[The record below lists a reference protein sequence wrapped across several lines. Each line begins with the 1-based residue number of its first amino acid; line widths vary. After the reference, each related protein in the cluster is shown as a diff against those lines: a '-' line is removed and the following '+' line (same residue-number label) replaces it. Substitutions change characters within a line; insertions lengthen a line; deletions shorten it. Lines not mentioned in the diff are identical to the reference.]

1 MEDWA
6 RETHNG
12 RLPPPSRPVP
22 NPLVLTSSVVASSLR
37 GWRGTASFGPRTRQ
51 PEQPLRLYEYEAS
64 PYCRL
69 VREALTE
76 LDLDAL
82 ILPCPQNGNRFRPEV
97 QARGGKLQFPY
108 LVDPNSSRELY
119 ESAEIIDY
127 LSQTYGGR
135 LRASRGLRRSMA
147 IGSAVLA
154 TCSRTNLRSLHGYK
168 ARPSKAPAQPLEL
181 YSFES
186 SPYSRPVRELLCE
199 LELPYLLRNTA
210 KARWE
215 DMGPPSLRRKLFP
228 ALPVEGRNRL
238 RLLEL
243 TGRVQVPY
251 LVDANTG
258 TAMYES
264 DDIIRYLN
272 RQYGAAET

>member
-1 MEDWA
+1 MQSGV

-12 RLPPPSRPVP
+12 RLPPPNRPVP
-22 NPLVLTSSVVASSLR
+22 NPLVLTSSLVASSLR
-37 GWRGTASFGPRTRQ
+37 GWRGTAAFRPRTVQ

-82 ILPCPQNGNRFRPEV
+82 ILPCPQGGSRFRPEV
-97 QARGGKLQFPY
+97 QARGGKQQFPY
-108 LVDPNSSRELY
+108 LVDPNSGRDLY
-119 ESAEIIDY
+119 ESADIIDY
-127 LSQTYGGR
+127 LRTSYGGR
-135 LRASRGLRRSMA
+135 APASRSLRGVA
-147 IGSAVLA
+147 VGSAFLA
-154 TCSRTNLRSLHGYK
+154 ACARTNLRSFRGYS
-168 ARPSKAPAQPLEL
+168 ARPSRAPAQPLEL

-228 ALPVEGRNRL
+228 DLPVEGRNRL

-264 DDIIRYLN
+264 DDIIRYLK
-272 RQYGAAET
+272 RQYGVAEI